1 MADNSAEM
9 AHLLA
14 GYKRFR
20 EGTYAQN
27 QERFESLASAQSP
40 KAAIV
45 CCCDSRADPSMILDV
60 NPGELFVI
68 RNVANLVPP
77 YETDGA
83 YHGTSAALEFAV
95 EGLHIKDIIVMGTSL
110 GGAAAVYLTAKQCQ
124 AKKEPAALVAVAT
137 FSSMVQVAGSHYP
150 WLPVGAVL
158 VDRYP
163 SANRIPH
170 VTCPVLM
177 FHGDQDRVVQQRFG
191 IRLFEATPDKSK
203 SGVPK
208 RWIDLPGVGHN
219 NIVHLSA
226 RTIASEIADITRRA
240 QR

>member
-20 EGTYAQN
+20 EGTYVQN
-27 QERFESLASAQSP
+27 QERFESLANAQSP

-77 YETDGA
+77 YEVDGA

-95 EGLHIKDIIVMGTSL
+95 EGLHIKDIIVMGHARC
-110 GGAAAVYLTAKQCQ
+110 GGIHALYENAPKGHKKGFVGQWMNIATELALFIRRQYAHETPEKQRDRLERESVL
-124 AKKEPAALVAVAT
+124 ASIDRLKTFPFVEAALKEGRLRLHAWFFDIGNGILLEYDEKAED
-137 FSSMVQVAGSHYP
+137 YR
-150 WLPVGAVL
+150 PV
-158 VDRYP
+158 
-163 SANRIPH
+163 
-170 VTCPVLM
+170 
-177 FHGDQDRVVQQRFG
+177 
-191 IRLFEATPDKSK
+191 
-203 SGVPK
+203 
-208 RWIDLPGVGHN
+208 DLPG
-219 NIVHLSA
+219 
-226 RTIASEIADITRRA
+226 
-240 QR
+240 